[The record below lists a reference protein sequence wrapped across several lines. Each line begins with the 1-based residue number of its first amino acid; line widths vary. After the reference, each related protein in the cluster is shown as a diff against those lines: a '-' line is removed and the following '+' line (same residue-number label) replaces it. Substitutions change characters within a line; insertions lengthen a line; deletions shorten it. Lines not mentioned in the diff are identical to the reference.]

1 MKKKEK
7 KRILEEIVSDINPKH
22 EAILILSSESKGGEY
37 YAKGNMDFISNGIA
51 EILRKGIAGKE
62 GSQPTKIAWSILGAL
77 RQLQD
82 DGIDIEELLTAFDD
96 DENDNEDCLSCELFN
111 VCGDERAIA
120 LRKEIG
126 IQRHGKVC
134 REIEIN

>member
-7 KRILEEIVSDINPKH
+7 KRILKEIVSDINPKH

-51 EILRKGIAGKE
+51 EILREGIAGKE
-62 GSQPTKIAWSILGAL
+62 GSQATKVAWSILGAL

-96 DENDNEDCLSCELFN
+96 EEYDDEDCFSCELFN

-120 LRKEIG
+120 LRKAFDN
-126 IQRHGKVC
+126 QRHGKVC